1 MPAHNKAFS
10 SKLKLDQGGF
20 TLVELLVYV
29 GVLSLLL
36 MALSNVFGII
46 VDTQLESRSIA
57 DVDQDGRYII
67 ARLIYDTHQAST
79 IITPSSP
86 GSQSATLQISVN
98 SINYTYSLNNG
109 NLELTNNQGTDQ
121 LNSAST
127 TVSGLSFTRIGNGDN
142 TDTIRAN
149 FTVTSTT
156 QRNAG
161 PEVRT
166 FQTTFGLH

>member
-1 MPAHNKAFS
+1 MPAPNKYRF
-10 SKLKLDQGGF
+10 KVNQRGF
-20 TLVELLVYV
+20 TLVEMLVYI

-36 MALSNVFGII
+36 MALSNVFGMI
-46 VDTQLESRSIA
+46 VDTQLESRSTS

-67 ARLIYDTHQAST
+67 ARLIYDTHQAAN

-109 NLELTNNQGTDQ
+109 NLELTNDQGTNQ

-127 TVSGLSFTRIGNGDN
+127 TVSGVSFTRIGNGDN

-156 QRNAG
+156 TRNSGA
-161 PEVRT
+161 ESRA